1 MKTIG
6 LIGGMSWA
14 STVEYYRIL
23 NQMAKERLGGLH
35 SAKVILY
42 SVDFAEI
49 EPTMREDRWGDAAI
63 MLANAARSLHAA
75 GADLLLL
82 GTNSFHKVADHIER
96 ATPLPFL
103 HIADA
108 CGQAIVARKL
118 KKIALLGTRFTMEQ
132 DILHSRLQQKFGL
145 EVIVP
150 EAAER
155 DTVHRII
162 FEELIFNKILPE
174 SKAAYLEVIDSLQ
187 KRGAEGV
194 ILGCTEIGLL
204 IQQADLALPV
214 FDTTPI
220 HCQAA
225 MDMALSGDTLA
236 AQASRR

>member
-49 EPTMREDRWGDAAI
+49 EPTMREDRWDDAAT
-63 MLANAARSLHAA
+63 MLTGAARSLHAA

-82 GTNSFHKVADHIER
+82 CTNSFHKVAGQIER

-108 CGQAIVARKL
+108 CGQAITARRL
-118 KKIALLGTRFTMEQ
+118 NKIGLLGTRFTMEQ
-132 DILHSRLQQKFGL
+132 DILNSRLQQKFGL

-150 EAAER
+150 DAAER

-162 FEELIFNKILPE
+162 FDELILNKILPQ
-174 SKAAYLEVIDSLQ
+174 SKAAYLEVMDSLR
-187 KRGAEGV
+187 KRGAEGI

-204 IQQADLALPV
+204 IQQQDLALPV
-214 FDTTPI
+214 FDTTPL
-220 HCQAA
+220 HCRAA
-225 MDMALSGDTLA
+225 MEMALAGEA
-236 AQASRR
+236 VPAQVSRR

>member
-23 NQMAKERLGGLH
+23 NQTAKERLGGLH

-49 EPTMREDRWGDAAI
+49 EPTMREDRWGDAAA
-63 MLANAARSLHAA
+63 MLVNAARSLHAA

-82 GTNSFHKVADHIER
+82 GTNSFHKVAGQIER

-118 KKIALLGTRFTMEQ
+118 RKIGLLGTRFTMEQ
-132 DILHSRLQQKFGL
+132 DILNSRLQQKFGL

-155 DTVHRII
+155 DSVHCII
-162 FEELIFNKILPE
+162 FEELIFNKILPA
-174 SKAAYLEVIDSLQ
+174 SKAAYLEVIRSLHA
-187 KRGAEGV
+187 RGAEGV

-204 IQQADLALPV
+204 IQQADLNLPV

-225 MDMALSGDTLA
+225 MDMALSGETVA
-236 AQASRR
+236 AQDSRR

>member
-63 MLANAARSLHAA
+63 MLANTARSLHAA